1 MARLRQPARPS
12 PARPEPSNVEAST
25 GAPEARLPGAPW
37 LRTYGWLRDTL
48 LPIGT
53 RRRRVVGRAKRWAT
67 DVPAGPG
74 TASYDFARRAPGALS
89 LRTRAA
95 TERLYAKLDARD
107 EAELAAR
114 LVDQDLAILNAA
126 SGPDRQALLLTFAVD
141 YGVRAILEKTGLT
154 DAAPP
159 PEVHAMH
166 RGRLSAGGSY
176 YHADLV
182 VDALTGAGAA
192 LDAGSRVLD
201 FGCSSGRVVR
211 VLGAAFPEV
220 EWHGCDPIEASI
232 TWAAKHLPGVRFATS
247 TREPPLTYPD
257 GFFDVAFAISIWS
270 HFSERAALRWL
281 TEMRRVIR
289 PSGSLLLTTHG
300 YESIAH
306 YARRVLR
313 PRAQLVEIA
322 TALYT
327 DGYWFKNEFGDGG
340 DGGLGGT
347 DWGTTFMT
355 AEWLLP
361 RVCPGWRLSYLAPGL
376 LEGNQ
381 DVFVLER
388 R

>member
-1 MARLRQPARPS
+1 MARLQQPARRSLARSQPS
-12 PARPEPSNVEAST
+12 SVKSST
-25 GAPEARLPGAPW
+25 GAPEARSPSAPW
-37 LRTYGWLRDTL
+37 IRAYGWLRDTL

-53 RRRRVVGRAKRWAT
+53 RRRRFFSRAKRWVT

-74 TASYDFARRAPGALS
+74 TASYDFARRAPRAIS

-95 TERLYAKLDARD
+95 TERLYARLDARD
-107 EAELAAR
+107 ESALQGR
-114 LVDQDLAILNAA
+114 LTDQDLAMLNAA
-126 SGPDRQALLLTFAVD
+126 SGADRRALLLTFAVS
-141 YGVRAILEKTGLT
+141 YGVRGILEKTGLT

-166 RGRLSAGGSY
+166 RGPLSAGGSY
-176 YHADLV
+176 YHADLAA
-182 VDALTGAGAA
+182 DALTEAGAA
-192 LDAGSRVLD
+192 LDAGRRVLD

-211 VLGAAFPEV
+211 VLSAAFPHV

-232 TWAAKHLPGVRFATS
+232 EWAAGHLPGVRFAIS
-247 TREPPLTYPD
+247 HREPPLAYPD
-257 GFFDVAFAISIWS
+257 AFFDGVFAISIWS

-281 TEMRRVIR
+281 AEMRRVIR
-289 PSGSLLLTTHG
+289 PSGYLLLTTHG

-306 YARRVLR
+306 YARGALR
-313 PRAQLVEIA
+313 RQAQLAEIA
-322 TALYT
+322 AALYAE
-327 DGYWFKNEFGDGG
+327 GYWFKNEFGDGG
-340 DGGLGGT
+340 DGGLGGA

-361 RVCPGWRLSYLAPGL
+361 RVCPDWRLSYLAPGL